1 MADNDGTNDIK
12 QILRDPVLEKEL
24 QKKLITSVHRF
35 KKEKTELILFNLS
48 QSEFFMLQIIK
59 HSKKNE
65 KPGIFVSE
73 IAKKIKVSTP
83 AVSRMLGGLEERQL
97 ISRQIDREDRR
108 NTLVII
114 APQGEKVLKES
125 EATMDEFTGRVISR
139 MGYEKVTELLEL
151 FNTFVDVMEI
161 ELKKN

>member
-1 MADNDGTNDIK
+1 MADNEGTNDIK

-73 IAKKIKVSTP
+73 LAKKLRVSAP
-83 AVSRMLGGLEERQL
+83 AVSRMLGSLEERQF
-97 ISRQIDREDRR
+97 ISRQIDLEDRR

-114 APQGEKVLKES
+114 TSQGEKVLKES
-125 EATMDEFTGRVISR
+125 EATMDDFTGRVISH
-139 MGYEKVTELLEL
+139 MGYEKVAELLEL
-151 FNTFVDVMEI
+151 FNSFVDVMEI